1 MKYLFDS
8 SILIASFIQGHPKH
22 DLAFSWLKK
31 AKNKEFT
38 LYVSAHSLLEIYSAL
53 TGAPFNPKIL
63 PLTAKRMI
71 DENIKKFAE
80 IVILNKIEYYG
91 IIEDMIERKYQGG
104 VIYDALIMKCAY
116 KSKVDHLVTLNT
128 QDFIRLQD
136 INKPIDIIGF

>member
-1 MKYLFDS
+1 MFDS
-8 SILIASFIQGHPKH
+8 SILVASFIQGHPKH

-38 LYVSAHSLLEIYSAL
+38 LYVSAHSLLEIYSVL

-71 DENIKKFAE
+71 DENVKKFAE
-80 IVILNKIEYYG
+80 IIILNEKEYYE
-91 IIEDMIERKYQGG
+91 IIEDMIKRGYQGG

-116 KSKVDHLVTLNT
+116 KSKVDHIVTVNT
-128 QDFIRLQD
+128 QDFSRLQD